1 MSLKLQYATVT
12 LEGAHLLQAVSFE
25 VLKGKL
31 VGLLGPNGAGK
42 TTAVRAL
49 LGLQPLSSGSAQ
61 LDGQAADSLSAK
73 QRALRVSY
81 LPQARKL
88 AWPIAVREAVALGR
102 YAYGGPMG
110 RLAPTDAAAV
120 EKALERCSLLG
131 FEDRAV
137 TSLSGGELARVHLAR
152 ALASHAPA
160 LIADEPTAALDP
172 GHSFDVLATLQ
183 AQARSGHAVL
193 VVLHDLALAARFC
206 DEIILL
212 NQGKLVVQAPP
223 VQALTSQTL
232 ADVYGVSAT
241 WNAGHL
247 TISGRIASSEP

>member
-1 MSLKLQYATVT
+1 MSLKLHEASVTVH
-12 LEGAHLLQAVSFE
+12 GAQLLRDVSFE
-25 VLKGKL
+25 VTPGKL

-49 LGLQPLSSGSAQ
+49 LGLQPLSAGYAY
-61 LDGQAADSLSAK
+61 LDGQPSHSLTPK

-88 AWPIAVREAVALGR
+88 AWPIAVREAVSLGR
-102 YAYGGPMG
+102 FAYGGPMG
-110 RLAPTDAAAV
+110 RLGPVDAAAV
-120 EKALERCSLLG
+120 EDALTRCSLNG
-131 FEDRAV
+131 FEDRSV

-152 ALASHAPA
+152 ALASQGPA

-172 GHSFDVLATLQ
+172 GHSFDVLATLKSQ
-183 AQARSGHAVL
+183 ASAGQAVL

-212 NQGKLVVQAPP
+212 DQGKLVIQAPP
-223 VQALTSQTL
+223 REALNPQILSS
-232 ADVYGVSAT
+232 VYRVKAT
-241 WNAGHL
+241 WADGQL
-247 TISGRIASSEP
+247 SLSGRI

>member
-1 MSLKLQYATVT
+1 MSLKLHNASVTVH
-12 LEGAHLLQAVSFE
+12 GAQLLRDVSFE
-25 VLKGKL
+25 VTPGKL

-49 LGLQPLSSGSAQ
+49 LGLQPLSAGHAY
-61 LDGQAADSLSAK
+61 LDGQPSHSLTPK

-88 AWPIAVREAVALGR
+88 AWPIAVREAVSLGR
-102 YAYGGPMG
+102 FAYGGPMG
-110 RLAPTDAAAV
+110 RLGPVDAAAV
-120 EKALERCSLLG
+120 EDALTRCSLNG
-131 FEDRAV
+131 FEDRSV

-152 ALASHAPA
+152 ALASQGPA

-172 GHSFDVLATLQ
+172 GHSFDVLATLKYQ
-183 AQARSGHAVL
+183 ASAGQAVL

-212 NQGKLVVQAPP
+212 DQGKLVIQAPP
-223 VQALTSQTL
+223 REALNPQILSS
-232 ADVYGVSAT
+232 VYRVKAT
-241 WNAGHL
+241 WADGQL
-247 TISGRIASSEP
+247 SLSGRI

>member
-1 MSLKLQYATVT
+1 MSLKLHNASVTVH
-12 LEGAHLLQAVSFE
+12 GAQLLSDVSFE
-25 VLKGKL
+25 VTPGKL

-49 LGLQPLSSGSAQ
+49 LGLQPLSAGYAY
-61 LDGQAADSLSAK
+61 LDGQPSHSLTPK

-88 AWPIAVREAVALGR
+88 AWPIAVREAVSLGR
-102 YAYGGPMG
+102 FAYGGPMG
-110 RLAPTDAAAV
+110 RLGSVDAAAV
-120 EKALERCSLLG
+120 EDALTRCSLNG
-131 FEDRAV
+131 FEDRSV

-152 ALASHAPA
+152 ALASQGPA

-172 GHSFDVLATLQ
+172 GHSFDVLATLKSQ
-183 AQARSGHAVL
+183 ASSGQAVL

-212 NQGKLVVQAPP
+212 HQGKLVIQAPP
-223 VQALTSQTL
+223 RKALTASTL
-232 ADVYGVSAT
+232 ANVYRVKAS
-241 WNAGHL
+241 WDQDQL
-247 TISGRIASSEP
+247 MLSGRI

>member
-1 MSLKLQYATVT
+1 MSLKLHQASVT
-12 LEGAHLLQAVSFE
+12 LQGAPLLRDVSFE
-25 VLKGKL
+25 VQPGKL

-49 LGLQPLSSGSAQ
+49 LGLQPLNAGRAYLDAQ
-61 LDGQAADSLSAK
+61 PAHSLSAK
-73 QRALRVSY
+73 QRALIVSY

-88 AWPIAVREAVALGR
+88 AWPISVREAVALGR
-102 YAYGGPMG
+102 FAYGGPMG
-110 RLAPTDAAAV
+110 RLGPADSAAV
-120 EKALERCSLLG
+120 EDALSRCALKG

-152 ALASHAPA
+152 ALAAQAPA

-172 GHSFDVLATLQ
+172 GHSYDVLAALQ
-183 AQARSGHAVL
+183 AQARAGQAVL

-212 NQGKLVVQAPP
+212 NQGQRVIQAPP
-223 VQALTSQTL
+223 QEALTPPIL
-232 ADVYGVSAT
+232 AEVYGVNGS
-241 WNAGHL
+241 WHRDQL
-247 TISGRIASSEP
+247 ILSGRI

>member
-1 MSLKLQYATVT
+1 MSLKLHEASVTVH
-12 LEGAHLLQAVSFE
+12 GAQLLRDVSFE
-25 VLKGKL
+25 VTPGKL

-49 LGLQPLSSGSAQ
+49 LGLQPLSAGHAY
-61 LDGQAADSLSAK
+61 LDGQPSHSLTPK

-88 AWPIAVREAVALGR
+88 AWPIAVREAVSLGR
-102 YAYGGPMG
+102 FAYGGPMG
-110 RLAPTDAAAV
+110 RLGPVDAAAV
-120 EKALERCSLLG
+120 EDALTRCSLNG
-131 FEDRAV
+131 FEDRSV

-152 ALASHAPA
+152 ALASQGPA

-172 GHSFDVLATLQ
+172 GHSFDVLATLKSQ
-183 AQARSGHAVL
+183 ASAGQAVL

-212 NQGKLVVQAPP
+212 HQGKLVIQAPP
-223 VQALTSQTL
+223 REALNPQILSS
-232 ADVYGVSAT
+232 VYRVKAT
-241 WNAGHL
+241 WADGQL
-247 TISGRIASSEP
+247 SLSGRI

>member
-1 MSLKLQYATVT
+1 MSLKLHEVSVTVH
-12 LEGAHLLQAVSFE
+12 GAQLLDAVSFQ
-25 VLKGKL
+25 VMPGKL

-49 LGLQPLSSGSAQ
+49 LGLQPWSSGQAY
-61 LDGQAADSLSAK
+61 LDGQPSNSLTPK

-102 YAYGGPMG
+102 FAYGGPMG
-110 RLAPTDAAAV
+110 RLGPADAAAV
-120 EKALERCSLLG
+120 DDALARCSLIG
-131 FEDRAV
+131 FEDRSV

-152 ALASHAPA
+152 ALASQAPA

-172 GHSFDVLATLQ
+172 GYSFDVLATLQ
-183 AQARSGHAVL
+183 AQARGGQAVL

-212 NQGKLVVQAPP
+212 QQGKLVIQAPTRE
-223 VQALTSQTL
+223 ALSPQIL
-232 ADVYGVSAT
+232 SNVYGVKAS
-241 WNAGHL
+241 WDQEHL
-247 TISGRIASSEP
+247 SLSGRV

>member
-1 MSLKLQYATVT
+1 MSLKLHEASVTVH
-12 LEGAHLLQAVSFE
+12 GAQLLRDVSFE
-25 VLKGKL
+25 VTPGKL

-49 LGLQPLSSGSAQ
+49 LGLQPLSAGYAY
-61 LDGQAADSLSAK
+61 LDGQPSHSLTPK

-88 AWPIAVREAVALGR
+88 AWPIAVREAVSLGR
-102 YAYGGPMG
+102 FAYGGPMG
-110 RLAPTDAAAV
+110 RLGPVDAAAV
-120 EKALERCSLLG
+120 EDALTRCSLNG
-131 FEDRAV
+131 FEDRSV

-152 ALASHAPA
+152 ALASQGPA

-172 GHSFDVLATLQ
+172 GHSFDVLATLKSQ
-183 AQARSGHAVL
+183 ASAGQAVL

-212 NQGKLVVQAPP
+212 DQGKLAIQAPP
-223 VQALTSQTL
+223 REALTASTL
-232 ADVYGVSAT
+232 ANVYRVKAT
-241 WNAGHL
+241 WADGQL
-247 TISGRIASSEP
+247 SLSGRI

>member
-1 MSLKLQYATVT
+1 MSLKLNNASVTVH
-12 LEGAHLLQAVSFE
+12 GAQLLRDVSFE
-25 VLKGKL
+25 VTPGKL

-49 LGLQPLSSGSAQ
+49 LGLQPLSAGHAY
-61 LDGQAADSLSAK
+61 LDGQPSHSLTPK

-88 AWPIAVREAVALGR
+88 AWPIAVREAVSLGR
-102 YAYGGPMG
+102 FAYGGPMG
-110 RLAPTDAAAV
+110 RLGPVDAAAV
-120 EKALERCSLLG
+120 EDALMRCSLNG
-131 FEDRAV
+131 FEDRSV

-152 ALASHAPA
+152 ALASQGPA

-172 GHSFDVLATLQ
+172 GHSFDVLATLKSQ
-183 AQARSGHAVL
+183 ASAGQAVL

-212 NQGKLVVQAPP
+212 DQGKLAIQAPP
-223 VQALTSQTL
+223 REALTASTL
-232 ADVYGVSAT
+232 ANVYRVKAT
-241 WNAGHL
+241 WADGQL
-247 TISGRIASSEP
+247 SLSGRI

>member
-1 MSLKLQYATVT
+1 MSLKLSRATVT
-12 LEGAHLLQAVSFE
+12 LQGATLLQDVSFE
-25 VLKGKL
+25 VSPNKL

-49 LGLQPLSSGSAQ
+49 LGLQNLSTGQAL
-61 LDGQAADSLSAK
+61 LDGQPANSLTAK

-81 LPQARKL
+81 LPQSRKL

-102 YAYGGPMG
+102 FAYGGPMG
-110 RLAPTDAAAV
+110 RLGPEDSAAV
-120 EKALERCSLLG
+120 EDALARCSLKG

-152 ALASHAPA
+152 ALASQAPA

-172 GHSFDVLATLQ
+172 GHSFDVLSTLQ
-183 AQARSGHAVL
+183 AQARAGQAVL
-193 VVLHDLALAARFC
+193 VVLHELSLAARFC

-212 NQGKLVVQAPP
+212 NQGSLVIQAPP
-223 VQALTSQTL
+223 QDALTPHIL
-232 ADVYGVSAT
+232 AEVYGITGVWS
-241 WNAGHL
+241 GDQL
-247 TISGRIASSEP
+247 IVSGRV

>member
-1 MSLKLQYATVT
+1 MSLKLNNASVTVH
-12 LEGAHLLQAVSFE
+12 GAQLLRDVSFE
-25 VLKGKL
+25 VTPGKL

-49 LGLQPLSSGSAQ
+49 LGLQPLSAGYAY
-61 LDGQAADSLSAK
+61 LDGQPSHSLTPK

-88 AWPIAVREAVALGR
+88 AWPIAVREAVSLGR
-102 YAYGGPMG
+102 FAYGGPMG
-110 RLAPTDAAAV
+110 RLGPVDAAAV
-120 EKALERCSLLG
+120 EDALTRCSLNG
-131 FEDRAV
+131 FEDRSV

-152 ALASHAPA
+152 ALASQGPA

-172 GHSFDVLATLQ
+172 GHSFDVLATLKYQ
-183 AQARSGHAVL
+183 ASAGQAVL

-212 NQGKLVVQAPP
+212 DQGKLVIQAPP
-223 VQALTSQTL
+223 REALNPQILSS
-232 ADVYGVSAT
+232 VYRVKAT
-241 WNAGHL
+241 WADGQL
-247 TISGRIASSEP
+247 SLSGRI

>member
-1 MSLKLQYATVT
+1 MSLKLHEASVT
-12 LEGAHLLQAVSFE
+12 LQGAPLLRDVSFE
-25 VLKGKL
+25 VQPGKL

-49 LGLQPLSSGSAQ
+49 LGLQPLTA
-61 LDGQAADSLSAK
+61 GQAYLDSQPAHSLSAK
-73 QRALRVSY
+73 QRALTVSY

-88 AWPIAVREAVALGR
+88 AWPISVREAVALGR
-102 YAYGGPMG
+102 FAYGGPMG
-110 RLAPTDAAAV
+110 RLGPADSAAV
-120 EKALERCSLLG
+120 EDALSRCALKG

-152 ALASHAPA
+152 ALAAQAPA

-172 GHSFDVLATLQ
+172 GHSYDVLAALQ
-183 AQARSGHAVL
+183 AQARAGQAVL

-212 NQGKLVVQAPP
+212 NQGKRVIQAPP
-223 VQALTSQTL
+223 QEALTPPIL
-232 ADVYGVSAT
+232 AEVFGVKGS
-241 WNAGHL
+241 WYRDQL
-247 TISGRIASSEP
+247 ILVGRL